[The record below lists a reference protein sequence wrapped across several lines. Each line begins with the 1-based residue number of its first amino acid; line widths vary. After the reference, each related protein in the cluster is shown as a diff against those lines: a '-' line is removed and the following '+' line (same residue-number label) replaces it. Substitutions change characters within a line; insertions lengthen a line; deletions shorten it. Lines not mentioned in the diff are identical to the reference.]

1 MPMGR
6 EPGRI
11 LSLTDT
17 VTGPCRSYIP
27 SFELP
32 GKDHCLNVFLPF
44 WSEPRAL
51 IPDVIN
57 S

>member
-1 MPMGR
+1 MGR
-6 EPGRI
+6 EPGRF

-17 VTGPCRSYIP
+17 ITGPCRSYIP